1 VRCGE
6 RGDAG
11 CEEQIEM
18 TVAEYEEV
26 RQQDD
31 RFALL
36 PGHETEE
43 LETVLRRTKRY
54 VIVDKKPE
62 AESFVEDDP
71 RGASSK

>member
-1 VRCGE
+1 
-6 RGDAG
+6 
-11 CEEQIEM
+11 M
-18 TVAEYEEV
+18 TVAEYEEI

-43 LETVLRRTKRY
+43 LETVLRRTERY

-62 AESFVEDDP
+62 AESSIEDDP
-71 RGASSK
+71 RGASAK